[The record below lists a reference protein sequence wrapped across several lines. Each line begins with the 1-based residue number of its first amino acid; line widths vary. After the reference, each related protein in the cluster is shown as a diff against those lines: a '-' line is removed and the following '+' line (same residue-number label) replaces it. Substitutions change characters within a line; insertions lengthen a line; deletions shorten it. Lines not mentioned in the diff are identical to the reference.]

1 MVEIFEEKYK
11 ERIDERFRTH
21 KIFKNADMITL
32 YGEFVGE
39 DSFGGFH
46 NWNKPFDIYFFDAFI
61 YKKDFVGTS
70 DFYSEFRD
78 ISMPKLV
85 YKGPLTET
93 FIKEVQENKF
103 NLKEG
108 VVYKFVENNEITR
121 AKIKTQEWLDKI
133 KTNYGVEKML
143 EY

>member
-1 MVEIFEEKYK
+1 
-11 ERIDERFRTH
+11 
-21 KIFKNADMITL
+21 
-32 YGEFVGE
+32 
-39 DSFGGFH
+39 
-46 NWNKPFDIYFFDAFI
+46 
-61 YKKDFVGTS
+61 
-70 DFYSEFRD
+70 
-78 ISMPKLV
+78 MPKLV